1 MLENKVISITFL
13 ISVVGHLLFLGL
25 PAEFKSSPS
34 LPEKSRDLVVQIE
47 VERPTLLPRIE
58 KMGQEKKLISEASS
72 QPPKASLAKGGKPAT
87 REETQPPSEKD
98 EAIEGVVLE
107 QELKLDRNPEGI
119 RREEPKE
126 RTTLAKERIGVI
138 DPAQEAML
146 RYQDLVKQRIERVR
160 RYPLW
165 AKRQGFEGA
174 VGLRFVIL
182 SSGYTRG
189 AEVVRSSGFKILDQ
203 EAITTITRASPFPP
217 LPSELGQ
224 DLASV
229 EVTIVFKLK

>member
-1 MLENKVISITFL
+1 MLESKVISITFL
-13 ISVVGHLLFLGL
+13 ISIVGHLLFLGL

-34 LPEKSRDLVVQIE
+34 LPEKSLDLVVQIE
-47 VERPTLLPRIE
+47 IERPTLLPRIE

-72 QPPKASLAKGGKPAT
+72 QPPKASLTKGGEPAT

-107 QELKLDRNPEGI
+107 QELTPDRNPEGI
-119 RREEPKE
+119 KREEPKE

-138 DPAQEAML
+138 DPSQEAML
-146 RYQDLVKQRIERVR
+146 RYQDLVKQRIEEVR
-160 RYPLW
+160 RYPFW

-182 SSGYTRG
+182 YSGYTRE

-203 EAITTITRASPFPP
+203 EAIATIVRASPFPP
-217 LPSELGQ
+217 IPDEISQ
-224 DLASV
+224 DFANM
-229 EVTIVFKLK
+229 EVAIVFKLK

>member
-1 MLENKVISITFL
+1 MFESKVISITFL
-13 ISVVGHLLFLGL
+13 ISIVGHLLFLGL

-47 VERPTLLPRIE
+47 IERPTLLPRIE

-72 QPPKASLAKGGKPAT
+72 QKPAT

-98 EAIEGVVLE
+98 KTIKGVVLE
-107 QELKLDRNPEGI
+107 QELTLDRNPERI
-119 RREEPKE
+119 KREEGKE

-138 DPAQEAML
+138 GPSQEAML
-146 RYQDLVKQRIERVR
+146 RYQDLVKQRIEEVR
-160 RYPLW
+160 RYPLS

-182 SSGYTRG
+182 SSGYTRE

-203 EAITTITRASPFPP
+203 EAIATIVRASPFPP
-217 LPSELGQ
+217 IPDEISQ
-224 DLASV
+224 DFANI
-229 EVTIVFKLK
+229 EVAIVFKLK

>member
-72 QPPKASLAKGGKPAT
+72 QKPAT
-87 REETQPPSEKD
+87 REETQPSSEKD